1 MPKPTSAV
9 VARSSPT
16 QHLRWFSRP
25 RLIALFSLGAVIAL
39 LAMASVGAVG
49 WDAQGYWKAIQ
60 TVHHHADPYAEDLVA
75 LKSFHTRLAS
85 NPAER
90 PPFVYV
96 YSPMTLPLLRLL
108 AVFPR
113 WLLGLL
119 FWAAVATGAL
129 LQLWAGFQMADQ
141 RERRWLVLMLPAII
155 FFPGLVTDDAILSGN
170 VAYLL
175 YGAILAAA
183 TAGWKHGRWFWYY
196 IAVLAASIFKT
207 PFLVFLAF
215 PVLLESGSDRDR
227 NSGRRQW
234 VPSAIAAI
242 AGVLIFAAQIRL
254 WPGLF
259 REYLSSLRLVFDY
272 LHDFGYGPAG
282 TLGKALW
289 RRGLPSSLA
298 TTILH
303 LAVVCVVGVVLLFLA
318 RRVRGSS
325 LPREAWVPVALVGTA
340 LLNPRIMKYD
350 LAAIT
355 IPMLLMGGRALGFA
369 LGRSAGETADESQAA
384 RSQGTGEKRSF
395 SPRTLLLVAAGCF
408 LIANVITVAGPFWFP
423 VETVV
428 LLVIFAM
435 GIWSLNQSSQVSVLT
450 ETRGSVELG
459 FAENWELRTDF
470 PADAVE

>member
-1 MPKPTSAV
+1 
-9 VARSSPT
+9 
-16 QHLRWFSRP
+16 
-25 RLIALFSLGAVIAL
+25 
-39 LAMASVGAVG
+39 MASVGSVG
-49 WDAQGYWKAIQ
+49 WDAQGYWKASQ
-60 TVHHHADPYAEDLVA
+60 AVHHDSDPYAEDLVA
-75 LKSFHTRLAS
+75 LNAFHTRLAS
-85 NPAER
+85 NPAEH

-119 FWAAVATGAL
+119 YWAAIATGAL

-141 RERRWLVLMLPAII
+141 RERRWLALMLPAII

-170 VAYLL
+170 VAYPL

-183 TAGWKHGRWFWYY
+183 TAGWKRGRWSWYY
-196 IAVLAASIFKT
+196 IAVLAASVFKT

-215 PVLLESGSDRDR
+215 PVLIESGRDRDSDSDKNNDR
-227 NSGRRQW
+227 GRRQW
-234 VPSAIAAI
+234 VPSAVAAI
-242 AGVLIFAAQIRL
+242 MGVLIFAAQIRL

-282 TLGKALW
+282 ALGKALW

-303 LAVVCVVGVVLLFLA
+303 LVVVCALGIVLLFLA
-318 RRVRGSS
+318 RRVRERK

-350 LAAIT
+350 LGAIT
-355 IPMLLMGGRALGFA
+355 IPMLLIGGRALRFA
-369 LGRSAGETADESQAA
+369 LERSAGEHQAA
-384 RSQGTGEKRSF
+384 NSHCAGQERSF
-395 SPRTLLLVAAGCF
+395 FDRTLILVASGCF
-408 LIANVITVAGPFWFP
+408 LIPNVITVAGPSWFP
-423 VETVV
+423 VETLV
-428 LLVIFAM
+428 LLAIFAM
-435 GIWSLNQSSQVSVLT
+435 GVWSLDQSSQFPVRSSQFSAKPSSTVLQ
-450 ETRGSVELG
+450 V
-459 FAENWELRTDF
+459 FLRT
-470 PADAVE
+470 EN

>member
-1 MPKPTSAV
+1 MGAAITLV
-9 VARSSPT
+9 VM
-16 QHLRWFSRP
+16 
-25 RLIALFSLGAVIAL
+25 V
-39 LAMASVGAVG
+39 SVGSVG
-49 WDAQGYWKAIQ
+49 WDAQGYWKASQ
-60 TVHHHADPYAEDLVA
+60 AVNQGSDPYAEDLVA
-75 LKSFHTRLAS
+75 LQAFHTRLAS
-85 NPAER
+85 NPAEHQ
-90 PPFVYV
+90 PFVYV

-119 FWAAVATGAL
+119 YWGAVATGAL

-141 RERRWLVLMLPAII
+141 RERRWLALMLPAII

-170 VAYLL
+170 VAYPL

-196 IAVLAASIFKT
+196 IAVLAASVFKT
-207 PFLVFLAF
+207 PFLVFLAL
-215 PVLLESGSDRDR
+215 PVLIESGRDRDR
-227 NSGRRQW
+227 DSDSDSDSDRNNDRRRRQW
-234 VPSAIAAI
+234 VPPAVAAI
-242 AGVLIFAAQIRL
+242 TGVLIFAAQIRL

-282 TLGKALW
+282 ALGKALW

-303 LAVVCVVGVVLLFLA
+303 VVVVCALGIVLLFLA
-318 RRVRGSS
+318 RRVREWK

-355 IPMLLMGGRALGFA
+355 IPMLLIGGRALRFA
-369 LGRSAGETADESQAA
+369 LERSAGENQAA
-384 RSQGTGEKRSF
+384 NSHGAGQKRSF
-395 SPRTLLLVAAGCF
+395 FDRTLIPVASGCF
-408 LIANVITVAGPFWFP
+408 LIPNVITVAGPSWFP

-428 LLVIFAM
+428 LLAIFAM
-435 GIWSLNQSSQVSVLT
+435 GVWSLNRSSQFSVLT
-450 ETRGSVELG
+450 KTRRTVELG
-459 FAENWELRTDF
+459 FAENWELGT
-470 PADAVE
+470 EN

>member
-1 MPKPTSAV
+1 MGAV
-9 VARSSPT
+9 VA
-16 QHLRWFSRP
+16 LVVM
-25 RLIALFSLGAVIAL
+25 AL
-39 LAMASVGAVG
+39 VGSVG
-49 WDAQGYWKAIQ
+49 WDGQGYWKAIQ
-60 TVHHHADPYAEDLVA
+60 SVHHHADPYAEDLA
-75 LKSFHTRLAS
+75 TLNSFHTRLAS

-96 YSPMTLPLLRLL
+96 YSPMTVPMLRLL

-119 FWAAVATGAL
+119 YWAAVASGAL

-141 RERRWLVLMLPAII
+141 RERRWLALMLPAVI

-183 TAGWKHGRWFWYY
+183 TGGWKHGRWFWYY

-215 PVLLESGSDRDR
+215 PVLIESGRDGDGDSG
-227 NSGRRQW
+227 SGRGQW
-234 VPSAIAAI
+234 MPSVTAAI

-259 REYLSSLRLVFDY
+259 REYLSSLQLVFDY

-282 TLGKALW
+282 TLGKAFW

-303 LAVVCVVGVVLLFLA
+303 LAVVCMLGVVLLFLA
-318 RRVRGSS
+318 GRVRESN

-355 IPMLLMGGRALGFA
+355 IPMLLMGGRAVRFA
-369 LGRSAGETADESQAA
+369 LERSAGEAADESQAVS
-384 RSQGTGEKRSF
+384 SQGAGQKR
-395 SPRTLLLVAAGCF
+395 RLLLVAAGCF
-408 LIANVITVAGPFWFP
+408 LIANVITVAGPSWFP

-428 LLVIFAM
+428 LLAIFAM
-435 GIWSLNQSSQVSVLT
+435 GAWSFNQSSQFPVLT
-450 ETRGSVELG
+450 KTRRSVELG
-459 FAENWELRTDF
+459 FAESWKLRTDF
-470 PADAVE
+470 PPPTL